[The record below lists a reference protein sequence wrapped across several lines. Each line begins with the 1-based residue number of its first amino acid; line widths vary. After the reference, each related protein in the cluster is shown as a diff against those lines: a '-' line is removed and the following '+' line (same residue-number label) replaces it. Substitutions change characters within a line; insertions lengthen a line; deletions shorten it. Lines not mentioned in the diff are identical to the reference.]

1 VGGYSQTVGAYQVP
15 EAPTRKSGS
24 LGILALVLAI
34 VAAVV
39 APIVAGIAGFEIGV
53 RIPSGIDTSDPEF
66 LATLSP
72 ARDQV
77 LWAEITFW
85 IGTVLGIAA
94 IVFGIIA
101 IVRRKGRGQG
111 IAALVVAVVGP
122 VIFWVMLVVAIAIGT
137 ASGFL
142 PAG

>member
-1 VGGYSQTVGAYQVP
+1 MGGYSQPSGAYQAP
-15 EAPTRKSGS
+15 EAPARKPGS
-24 LGILALVLAI
+24 LGVFALVLAI
-34 VAAVV
+34 IAAVV

-53 RIPSGIDTSDPEF
+53 RIPSGIDTNAPDF

-85 IGTVLGIAA
+85 AGTVLGVAA
-94 IVFGIIA
+94 IVLGIMAIA
-101 IVRRKGRGQG
+101 RRRGRGKG
-111 IAALVVAVVGP
+111 IAALIVAAVGP
-122 VIFWVMLVVAIAIGT
+122 VIFWVVLGVAIATGT